1 MVVPV
6 IIGNVAL
13 LTQGDILGL
22 LGVYGYVA
30 CVLVLSHMLRNR
42 LHNPRKL
49 VHILTGGIVF
59 FWWSFDTS
67 WVMAGLAALPFVP
80 ILMLTTPISPVKRL
94 RESSLGEISSGGHAY
109 GLVLYA
115 ISWTII
121 AFLMFNDL
129 FAASIAIAAMSFGDG
144 MGELVGRRYGK
155 HELVPN
161 RTVEGSLAVLCAT
174 FVAIIVIG
182 WFYFSV
188 IGYTGGSQPFF
199 LPVFALGVAAF
210 VTMIEAVTPGKVD
223 NLVIPLVVG
232 GVLHMMGV

>member
-1 MVVPV
+1 V
-6 IIGNVAL
+6 IIEAVDL

-30 CVLVLSHMLRNR
+30 CVLVISHLLRHR

-67 WVMAGLAALPFVP
+67 WVMAGLAAFPFIP
-80 ILMLTTPISPVKRL
+80 ILLLTTPISPVKKL
-94 RESSLGEISSGGHAY
+94 RESSLGKISSGGHAY

-121 AFLMFNDL
+121 AFFLFNDL

-155 HELVPN
+155 REFVPN

-174 FVAIIVIG
+174 FVAIMVIG
-182 WFYFSV
+182 WFYFDM

-199 LPVFALGVAAF
+199 MPVFALGIAAF
-210 VTMIEAVTPGKVD
+210 VTMLEAVTPGKVD

>member
-1 MVVPV
+1 M
-6 IIGNVAL
+6 

-30 CVLVLSHMLRNR
+30 CVIVLSHLLRNR
-42 LHNPRKL
+42 LHNARKL

-59 FWWSFDTS
+59 FWWSFDTP

-80 ILMLTTPISPVKRL
+80 ILLLMTPISPVKRL
-94 RESSLGEISSGGHAY
+94 RESSLGKISAGGHAY
-109 GLVLYA
+109 GLVMYA

-121 AFLMFNDL
+121 AFFLFDDL

-155 HELVPN
+155 REYVPN
-161 RTVEGSLAVLCAT
+161 RTVEGSLAVLCVT
-174 FVAIIVIG
+174 LIAIIVIG

-188 IGYTGGSQPFF
+188 IGYTGGSQPFS
-199 LPVFALGVAAF
+199 LPVFALGIAGL
-210 VTMIEAVTPGKVD
+210 VTMLEAVTPGKVD

-232 GVLHMMGV
+232 GILHMMGV

>member
-1 MVVPV
+1 M
-6 IIGNVAL
+6 IIGAVDL
-13 LTQGDILGL
+13 LTQGDLLGL

-30 CVLVLSHMLRNR
+30 CILVLSHLLRHR

-59 FWWSFDTS
+59 FWWSFDTP
-67 WVMAGLAALPFVP
+67 WIMAGLAAFPFIP
-80 ILMLTTPISPVKRL
+80 ILLLTTPISPIRRL

-121 AFLMFNDL
+121 AFFLFNDL

-155 HELVPN
+155 HEFVPN

-182 WFYFSV
+182 LFYFGV

-199 LPVFALGVAAF
+199 LPVFALGVAVF
-210 VTMIEAVTPGKVD
+210 VTMLEAVTPGKID

-232 GVLHMMGV
+232 GFLHIMGV

>member
-1 MVVPV
+1 M
-6 IIGNVAL
+6 IIGIVDL

-30 CVLVLSHMLRNR
+30 SILVLSQFLRKK

-59 FWWSFDTS
+59 FWWSFDTP
-67 WVMAGLAALPFVP
+67 WIMAGLAAFPFIP
-80 ILMLTTPISPVKRL
+80 ILLLTTPISPIKKL
-94 RESSLGEISSGGHAY
+94 REGSLGKISSGGHAY

-115 ISWTII
+115 ISWTIL
-121 AFLMFNDL
+121 AFLLFNDL

-144 MGELVGRRYGK
+144 MGELIGRRYGK
-155 HELVPN
+155 REYVPN
-161 RTVEGSLAVLCAT
+161 RTVEGSLAVLSAT
-174 FVAIIVIG
+174 FIAIIVIG

-188 IGYTGGSQPFF
+188 IGYTGGTQPFSMP
-199 LPVFALGVAAF
+199 LFALGIAAF
-210 VTMIEAVTPGKVD
+210 VTMLEAVTPGKID